1 MKHSYQSQ
9 GLRLLASFLLMFGWS
24 PVHAASCQE
33 LRDLGDDLVIALP
46 LSAYALTAGYKD
58 ANGAGM
64 YTKTLVYTGL
74 GTGFFKE
81 VGGKERPD
89 AGTSQQSFVS
99 GHVSATMSAASFI
112 YTRYGKGWGIPA
124 YTLAG
129 VTAYSRACAQKHFDD
144 DILGGTMVALM
155 SNWYATSPY
164 PGRSRVYPSF
174 SAENDIMLTWAY
186 TVDGNR
192 KPRDPAGFKARYKF
206 TFEFGPLSQETNL
219 VQSPNGTGTLL
230 DFAALEKNTAPTA
243 RLLYEYFPKSY
254 PTQDWSVYYS
264 PLGITDFG
272 NPTQPFDFAG
282 ETFDPADNPNFNS
295 NYRWFDWRFRWRS
308 AFYQSQKWTLR
319 AGAGLQYT
327 FTQVD
332 VEQGTKGAVIKQ
344 AEVKVS
350 GIGPVIHGSAEFHLT
365 PKWSFEGQL
374 DGMEAFWN
382 SLGEYYWNGGLFV
395 KYAATQLWEF
405 GFGGRWIAGKTND
418 PKLYNKFESTDFT
431 FILARS
437 F

>member
-1 MKHSYQSQ
+1 
-9 GLRLLASFLLMFGWS
+9 MFGWS
-24 PVHAASCQE
+24 PAYAYSASCQE
-33 LRDLGDDLVIALP
+33 LRDLGDQLTVALP

-58 ANGAGM
+58 ANGAGQ
-64 YTKTLVYTGL
+64 YTKTLLYTGL
-74 GTGFFKE
+74 ATGFFKE

-99 GHVSATMSAASFI
+99 GHVSSAMSAAAFI

-124 YTLAG
+124 YALAG

-164 PGRSRVYPSF
+164 PGQSRIYPSF
-174 SAENDIMLTWAY
+174 SAENDIMLTWDYAFS
-186 TVDGNR
+186 GNR
-192 KPRDPAGFKARYKF
+192 QPRDPASFRARYKF
-206 TFEFGPLSQETNL
+206 TFEFGPLYQETNL
-219 VQSPNGTGTLL
+219 VQSPNGTGTLM
-230 DFAALEKNTAPTA
+230 DFASLEENTAPTA
-243 RLLYEYFPKSY
+243 RLLYEYFPKRY
-254 PTQDWSVYYS
+254 PNQDWSVYYS
-264 PLGITDFG
+264 PLGITDYG

-282 ETFDPADNPNFNS
+282 ETFDPADSSSFNS
-295 NYRWFDWRFRWRS
+295 NYRWFDWRFRWRT
-308 AFYQSQKWTLR
+308 ALFKNQHWTLR

-327 FTQVD
+327 YTQVD
-332 VEQGTKGAVIKQ
+332 IEQDLGTPNSVIKQ
-344 AEVKVS
+344 VEVKAS
-350 GIGPVIHGSAEFHLT
+350 GVGPVIHGSAEYHLT

-374 DGMEAFWN
+374 DGMDAFWD
-382 SLGEYYWNGGLFV
+382 SRGEYYWNAGLFV

-405 GFGGRWIAGKTND
+405 GFGGRWLAGKTND
-418 PKLYNKFESTDFT
+418 PELYNKFESTDFT